1 MIIVNEL
8 LQRKN
13 TKHIQKEVFI
23 MTTITMNNE
32 KNGIEIRFDGKPEN
46 SIIVALKENGFR
58 WSGKQKMWYAKQSAD
73 RISFAES
80 LGEFSSPVKSKVEQ
94 HEKYNLWEM
103 TRTDGI
109 EDNYSKHHIHSTKEI
124 AAIIRKHLRVRFP
137 MCKWSITSDYNSIR
151 IDLLASPFCS
161 ESDEIKA
168 IIHYAYKFA
177 ESYNYDNSD
186 SMTDYFDV
194 NFYGVYESSIL
205 SHHYEQKEMTDDDK
219 EMCKVFQQN
228 KVDFEAAEEIR
239 KQKEFEEQMKQREIE
254 EAEAKKRAE
263 IRKANEKIIEDNH
276 TVKKVNYTIVNAT
289 LKANKDDNL
298 DHTEIYDEKQR
309 RETCQ
314 VSREVH
320 FTTEVYALF
329 EKQLMS
335 DYSFFDGMGGS
346 RTDDRRIQSSI
357 DYDMMTEEERE
368 TVEWYNIDC
377 VAIYCDGELKLIVD
391 PQGYNYARYVYVYD
405 EQSQKVDTYHSDY
418 GISEE
423 EHQHNIELA
432 ETIEDVSTEIISQNE
447 IKKTWQ
453 DEDFNLYKACMKEW
467 IYANKFK
474 LNAGIV
480 RAITIP
486 ELKTVMYKVLTEV
499 DSIAE
504 QFKNTNLEAGQRI
517 TIVKYSDFGM
527 MSVSKATFH
536 SYTIGQYA
544 QYDNSVKMTFKPHR
558 KKGLYYKWFYGDV
571 IIYNGWYDLPDT
583 VLFDISYKEHCIT
596 QKSKW
601 ASFDRKQYD
610 AILEYFAEQGLKPI
624 INTYKP
630 QCRDFKAIFECEHCG
645 HTKTKSGY
653 DDANYHQN
661 VIPTMKCSK

>member
-1 MIIVNEL
+1 MLNITL
-8 LQRKN
+8 N
-13 TKHIQKEVFI
+13 T
-23 MTTITMNNE
+23 E
-32 KNGIEIRFDGKPEN
+32 KNGIELRFDTKPN
-46 SIIVALKENGFR
+46 TDVITAIKEAGFR
-58 WSGKQKMWYAKQSAD
+58 WSGKQRMWYAKQNDETVALANQ
-73 RISFAES
+73 ISES
-80 LGEFSSPVKSKVEQ
+80 EGSFEYKPKTET
-94 HEKYNLWEM
+94 NIDLWSL
-103 TRTDGI
+103 TRTEGI
-109 EDNYSKHHIHSTKEI
+109 EDNYDKTRITNTKEI
-124 AAIIRKHLRVRFP
+124 AANIRKHLRNRFS
-137 MCKWSITSDYNSIR
+137 MCKWSVTSDYNSIR
-151 IDLLASPFCS
+151 VELLESPFSRNS
-161 ESDEIKA
+161 EALKA
-168 IIHYAYKFA
+168 IVNYAYTYTQ
-177 ESYNYDNSD
+177 SWNYNNSD
-186 SMTDYFDV
+186 LMTDYFDV
-194 NFYGVYESSIL
+194 NFYSTCKVSYNYNQRECKPNETELETDFLAKKSEFDA
-205 SHHYEQKEMTDDDK
+205 EQKK
-219 EMCKVFQQN
+219 QQEERI
-228 KVDFEAAEEIR
+228 KKGVEEYKIRQAEYE
-239 KQKEFEEQMKQREIE
+239 KA
-254 EAEAKKRAE
+254 EAERQQKIHRIEKNAE
-263 IRKANEKIIEDNH
+263 IK
-276 TVKKVNYTIVNAT
+276 TVDYTILNAI

-298 DHTEIYDEKQR
+298 DHTEIYDEKQY

-391 PQGYNYARYVYVYD
+391 PQGYKYARYVYVYD

-453 DEDFNLYKACMKEW
+453 DEDFDLYKACMKEW

-517 TIVKYSDFGM
+517 TIVKYSDFGI
-527 MSVSKATFH
+527 MSVSKVTFH
-536 SYTIGQYA
+536 SYEIGQYA

-583 VLFDISYKEHCIT
+583 VLFDISYKEHYIT

-630 QCRDFKAIFECEHCG
+630 VF
-645 HTKTKSGY
+645 
-653 DDANYHQN
+653 
-661 VIPTMKCSK
+661 

>member
-1 MIIVNEL
+1 MLITL
-8 LQRKN
+8 N
-13 TKHIQKEVFI
+13 T
-23 MTTITMNNE
+23 E
-32 KNGIEIRFDGKPEN
+32 KNGIELRFDTKPN
-46 SIIVALKENGFR
+46 TDIITAIKEAGFR
-58 WSGKQKMWYAKQSAD
+58 WSGKQKIWYAKQNDETVALANQ
-73 RISFAES
+73 ISES
-80 LGEFSSPVKSKVEQ
+80 EGSFEYKPKTET
-94 HEKYNLWEM
+94 NIDLWSL
-103 TRTDGI
+103 TRTEGI
-109 EDNYSKHHIHSTKEI
+109 EDNYGKNRITNTKEI
-124 AAIIRKHLRVRFP
+124 AANIRKHLRNRFS
-137 MCKWSITSDYNSIR
+137 MCKWSVTSDYNSICVR
-151 IDLLASPFCS
+151 LLESPFSRDS
-161 ESDEIKA
+161 EVLKA
-168 IIHYAYKFA
+168 IVNYAYTYA
-177 ESYNYDNSD
+177 QSWNYDNSD

-194 NFYGVYESSIL
+194 NFYGVYKNDIVNYNYNQRECKPNETEIETDFLAKKSEFDA
-205 SHHYEQKEMTDDDK
+205 EQKKQEEERIK
-219 EMCKVFQQN
+219 KGVEEYIIRQ
-228 KVDFEAAEEIR
+228 AEYE
-239 KQKEFEEQMKQREIE
+239 KA
-254 EAEAKKRAE
+254 EAERQKKIHRIEKNAE
-263 IRKANEKIIEDNH
+263 IK
-276 TVKKVNYTIVNAT
+276 TVNYTIVNAI

-298 DHTEIYDEKQR
+298 DHTEIYDEKQCK
-309 RETCQ
+309 ETCQ

-453 DEDFNLYKACMKEW
+453 DEDFDLYKACMKEW

-517 TIVKYSDFGM
+517 TIIKYSDFGM
-527 MSVSKATFH
+527 MSVSKVTFH
-536 SYTIGQYA
+536 SYEIGQYA

-630 QCRDFKAIFECEHCG
+630 VF
-645 HTKTKSGY
+645 
-653 DDANYHQN
+653 
-661 VIPTMKCSK
+661 

>member
-1 MIIVNEL
+1 MLITL
-8 LQRKN
+8 N
-13 TKHIQKEVFI
+13 T
-23 MTTITMNNE
+23 E
-32 KNGIEIRFDGKPEN
+32 KNGIELRFDTKPN
-46 SIIVALKENGFR
+46 TDIITAIKEAGFR
-58 WSGKQKMWYAKQSAD
+58 WSGKQKIWYAKQNDETVALANQ
-73 RISFAES
+73 ISES
-80 LGEFSSPVKSKVEQ
+80 EGSFEYKPKTET
-94 HEKYNLWEM
+94 NIDLWSL
-103 TRTDGI
+103 TRTEGI
-109 EDNYSKHHIHSTKEI
+109 EDNYGKNRITNTKEI
-124 AAIIRKHLRVRFP
+124 AANIRKHLRNRFS
-137 MCKWSITSDYNSIR
+137 MCKWSVTSDYNSICVR
-151 IDLLASPFCS
+151 LLESPFSRDS
-161 ESDEIKA
+161 EVLKA
-168 IIHYAYKFA
+168 IVNYAYTYA
-177 ESYNYDNSD
+177 QSWNYDNSD

-194 NFYGVYESSIL
+194 NFYGVYKNDIVNYNYNQRECKPNETEIETDFLAKKSEFNA
-205 SHHYEQKEMTDDDK
+205 EQKKQEEERIK
-219 EMCKVFQQN
+219 KGVEEYIIRQ
-228 KVDFEAAEEIR
+228 AEYE
-239 KQKEFEEQMKQREIE
+239 KA
-254 EAEAKKRAE
+254 EAERQKKIHRIEKNAE
-263 IRKANEKIIEDNH
+263 IK
-276 TVKKVNYTIVNAT
+276 TVNYTIVNAI

-298 DHTEIYDEKQR
+298 DHTEIYDEKQCK
-309 RETCQ
+309 ETCQ

-453 DEDFNLYKACMKEW
+453 DEDFDLYKTCMKEW

-527 MSVSKATFH
+527 MSVSKVTFH
-536 SYTIGQYA
+536 SYEIGQYA

-630 QCRDFKAIFECEHCG
+630 VF
-645 HTKTKSGY
+645 
-653 DDANYHQN
+653 
-661 VIPTMKCSK
+661 

>member
-1 MIIVNEL
+1 MLNITL
-8 LQRKN
+8 N
-13 TKHIQKEVFI
+13 T
-23 MTTITMNNE
+23 E
-32 KNGIEIRFDGKPEN
+32 KNGIELRFNTKPN
-46 SIIVALKENGFR
+46 TNIITAIKEAGFR
-58 WSGKQKMWYAKQSAD
+58 WSGKQRMWYAKQDDDTVALANQ
-73 RISFAES
+73 ISES
-80 LGEFSSPVKSKVEQ
+80 EGSFEYKPKTET
-94 HEKYNLWEM
+94 NIDLWSL
-103 TRTDGI
+103 TRTEGI
-109 EDNYSKHHIHSTKEI
+109 EDNYAKYKIYDTKEI
-124 AAIIRKHLRVRFP
+124 AKNIRTHLRNRFS
-137 MCKWSITSDYNSIR
+137 MCKWSVTSDYNSICVK
-151 IDLLASPFCS
+151 LLESPFSRNS
-161 ESDEIKA
+161 EALKA
-168 IIHYAYKFA
+168 IVNYAYIYA
-177 ESYNYDNSD
+177 QSWNYDNSD

-194 NFYGVYESSIL
+194 NFYGVYKNDIVNYNYNQRECKPNETELETDFLAKKSEFDA
-205 SHHYEQKEMTDDDK
+205 EQKKQEEERIK
-219 EMCKVFQQN
+219 KGV
-228 KVDFEAAEEIR
+228 AEYKIR
-239 KQKEFEEQMKQREIE
+239 QAEYKKA
-254 EAEAKKRAE
+254 EAERQKKIHRIEKNAE
-263 IRKANEKIIEDNH
+263 IK
-276 TVKKVNYTIVNAT
+276 TVDYTILNAI

-298 DHTEIYDEKQR
+298 DHTEIYDEKQC

-453 DEDFNLYKACMKEW
+453 DEDFDLYKACMKEW

-486 ELKTVMYKVLTEV
+486 KFKTVMYKVLTEV

-527 MSVSKATFH
+527 MSVSKVTFH
-536 SYTIGQYA
+536 SYEIGQYA
-544 QYDNSVKMTFKPHR
+544 QYDNSVKMTFKPHS

-630 QCRDFKAIFECEHCG
+630 VF
-645 HTKTKSGY
+645 
-653 DDANYHQN
+653 
-661 VIPTMKCSK
+661 

>member
-1 MIIVNEL
+1 MLITL
-8 LQRKN
+8 N
-13 TKHIQKEVFI
+13 T
-23 MTTITMNNE
+23 E
-32 KNGIEIRFDGKPEN
+32 KNGIELRFDTKPN
-46 SIIVALKENGFR
+46 TDIITAIQEAGFR
-58 WSGKQKMWYAKQSAD
+58 WSGKQKIWYAKQNDETVALANQ
-73 RISFAES
+73 ISES
-80 LGEFSSPVKSKVEQ
+80 EGSFEYKPKTET
-94 HEKYNLWEM
+94 NIDLWSL
-103 TRTDGI
+103 TRTEGI
-109 EDNYSKHHIHSTKEI
+109 EDNYGKNRITNTKEI
-124 AAIIRKHLRVRFP
+124 AANIRKHLRNRFS
-137 MCKWSITSDYNSIR
+137 MCKWSVTSDYNSICIR
-151 IDLLASPFCS
+151 LLESPFSRDS
-161 ESDEIKA
+161 EVLKA
-168 IIHYAYKFA
+168 IVNYAYTYA
-177 ESYNYDNSD
+177 QSWNYDNSD

-194 NFYGVYESSIL
+194 NFYGVYKNDIVNYNYNQRECKPNETEIETDFLAKKSEFDA
-205 SHHYEQKEMTDDDK
+205 EQKKQEEERIK
-219 EMCKVFQQN
+219 KGVEEYIIRQ
-228 KVDFEAAEEIR
+228 AEYE
-239 KQKEFEEQMKQREIE
+239 KA
-254 EAEAKKRAE
+254 EAERQKKIHRIEKNAE
-263 IRKANEKIIEDNH
+263 IK
-276 TVKKVNYTIVNAT
+276 TVNYTIVNAI

-298 DHTEIYDEKQR
+298 DHTEIYDEKQC

-453 DEDFNLYKACMKEW
+453 DEDFDLYKACMKEW

-527 MSVSKATFH
+527 MSVSKVTFH
-536 SYTIGQYA
+536 SYEIGQYA

-630 QCRDFKAIFECEHCG
+630 VF
-645 HTKTKSGY
+645 
-653 DDANYHQN
+653 
-661 VIPTMKCSK
+661 

>member
-1 MIIVNEL
+1 MLITL
-8 LQRKN
+8 N
-13 TKHIQKEVFI
+13 T
-23 MTTITMNNE
+23 E
-32 KNGIEIRFDGKPEN
+32 KNGIELRFDTKPN
-46 SIIVALKENGFR
+46 TDIITAIKEAGFR
-58 WSGKQKMWYAKQSAD
+58 WSGKQKIWYAKQNDETVALANQ
-73 RISFAES
+73 ISES
-80 LGEFSSPVKSKVEQ
+80 EGSFEYKPKTET
-94 HEKYNLWEM
+94 NIDLWSL
-103 TRTDGI
+103 TRTEGI
-109 EDNYSKHHIHSTKEI
+109 EDNYGKNRITNTKEI
-124 AAIIRKHLRVRFP
+124 AANIRKHLRNRFS
-137 MCKWSITSDYNSIR
+137 MCKWSVTSDYNSICVR
-151 IDLLASPFCS
+151 LLESPFSRDS
-161 ESDEIKA
+161 EVLKA
-168 IIHYAYKFA
+168 IVNYAYTYA
-177 ESYNYDNSD
+177 QSWNYDNSD

-194 NFYGVYESSIL
+194 NFYGVYKNDIVNYNYNQRECKPNETELETDFLAKKSEFDA
-205 SHHYEQKEMTDDDK
+205 EQKKQEEERIK
-219 EMCKVFQQN
+219 KGVEEYKIRQ
-228 KVDFEAAEEIR
+228 AEYE
-239 KQKEFEEQMKQREIE
+239 KA
-254 EAEAKKRAE
+254 EAERQQKIHRIEKNAE
-263 IRKANEKIIEDNH
+263 IK
-276 TVKKVNYTIVNAT
+276 TVDYTILNAI

-298 DHTEIYDEKQR
+298 DHTEIYDEKQC

-453 DEDFNLYKACMKEW
+453 DEDFDLYKACMKEW

-527 MSVSKATFH
+527 MSVSKVTFH
-536 SYTIGQYA
+536 SYEIGQYA

-610 AILEYFAEQGLKPI
+610 AILEYFAEHGIKPI

-630 QCRDFKAIFECEHCG
+630 VF
-645 HTKTKSGY
+645 
-653 DDANYHQN
+653 
-661 VIPTMKCSK
+661 

>member
-1 MIIVNEL
+1 MLNITL
-8 LQRKN
+8 N
-13 TKHIQKEVFI
+13 T
-23 MTTITMNNE
+23 E
-32 KNGIEIRFDGKPEN
+32 KNGIELRFDTKPN
-46 SIIVALKENGFR
+46 TDIITAIKEAGFR
-58 WSGKQKMWYAKQSAD
+58 WSGKQRMWYAKQNDETVALANQ
-73 RISFAES
+73 ISES
-80 LGEFSSPVKSKVEQ
+80 EGSFEYKPKTET
-94 HEKYNLWEM
+94 NIDLWSL
-103 TRTDGI
+103 TRTEGI
-109 EDNYSKHHIHSTKEI
+109 EDNYGKNRITNTKEI
-124 AAIIRKHLRVRFP
+124 AANIRKHLRNRFS
-137 MCKWSITSDYNSIR
+137 MCKWSVTSDYNSIR
-151 IDLLASPFCS
+151 VELLESPFSRNS
-161 ESDEIKA
+161 EALKA
-168 IIHYAYKFA
+168 IINYAYTYA
-177 ESYNYDNSD
+177 QSWNYNNSD
-186 SMTDYFDV
+186 LMTDYFDV
-194 NFYGVYESSIL
+194 NFYGAY
-205 SHHYEQKEMTDDDK
+205 
-219 EMCKVFQQN
+219 KVSYN
-228 KVDFEAAEEIR
+228 Y
-239 KQKEFEEQMKQREIE
+239 KQRECKPNETELETDFLAKKSEFDAEQKKQEEERIKKGVE
-254 EAEAKKRAE
+254 EYKIRQAEYKKAEAERQKKIHRIEKNAE
-263 IRKANEKIIEDNH
+263 IK
-276 TVKKVNYTIVNAT
+276 TVDYTILNAI

-298 DHTEIYDEKQR
+298 DHTEIYDEKQY

-335 DYSFFDGMGGS
+335 DYSFFDGMGES

-368 TVEWYNIDC
+368 TVEWYKIDC

-453 DEDFNLYKACMKEW
+453 DEDFDLYKACMKEW

-527 MSVSKATFH
+527 MSVSKVTFH
-536 SYTIGQYA
+536 SYEIGQYA

-571 IIYNGWYDLPDT
+571 IIYNGWHDLPDT

-630 QCRDFKAIFECEHCG
+630 VF
-645 HTKTKSGY
+645 
-653 DDANYHQN
+653 
-661 VIPTMKCSK
+661 

>member
-8 LQRKN
+8 LQHKN

-23 MTTITMNNE
+23 MATITMNNE
-32 KNGIEIRFDGKPEN
+32 KNGIEIRFDGKPES

-73 RISFAES
+73 RILFAES
-80 LGEFSSPVKSKVEQ
+80 LGEFSSPIKNKVEQ

-109 EDNYSKHHIHSTKEI
+109 EDNYSKYHIYSTKEI
-124 AAIIRKHLRVRFP
+124 AAIIRKNLRARFP
-137 MCKWSITSDYNSIR
+137 MCKWSITSDYNSIC

-276 TVKKVNYTIVNAT
+276 TVKKVNYTIVNAI

-298 DHTEIYDEKQR
+298 DHTEIYDEKQC

-453 DEDFNLYKACMKEW
+453 NEDFDLYKACMKEW

-527 MSVSKATFH
+527 MSVSKVTFH
-536 SYTIGQYA
+536 SYEIGQYA

-630 QCRDFKAIFECEHCG
+630 QFRK
-645 HTKTKSGY
+645 
-653 DDANYHQN
+653 
-661 VIPTMKCSK
+661 

>member
-8 LQRKN
+8 LQHKN

-23 MTTITMNNE
+23 MATITMNNE
-32 KNGIEIRFDGKPEN
+32 KNGIEIRFDGKPE
-46 SIIVALKENGFR
+46 SSTIAALKENGFR

-73 RISFAES
+73 RISFAEG
-80 LGEFSSPVKSKVEQ
+80 LGEFSSPAKNKVEQ

-109 EDNYSKHHIHSTKEI
+109 EDNYSKYHIHSTKEI
-124 AAIIRKHLRVRFP
+124 AAIIRKHLRARFP

-151 IDLLASPFCS
+151 IDLLASPFCA

-168 IIHYAYKFA
+168 IIHYAYKFT

-205 SHHYEQKEMTDDDK
+205 SYHYEQKEMTDDDK

-228 KVDFEAAEEIR
+228 KADFEAAEEIR

-254 EAEAKKRAE
+254 EAEAKRCEE
-263 IRKANEKIIEDNH
+263 IRKANEQTIEDNH
-276 TVKKVNYTIVNAT
+276 TVKEVDYTIVNAK
-289 LKANKDDNL
+289 LVANKCN
-298 DHTEIYDEKQR
+298 TFDEDSEYIKEHN
-309 RETCQ
+309 RETCK
-314 VSREVH
+314 VSREVY
-320 FTTEVYALF
+320 FSKDIYNKFITMFL
-329 EKQLMS
+329 S
-335 DYSFFDGMGGS
+335 DFSFLAQMGGS
-346 RTDDRRIQSSI
+346 RTDDRRIQSST

-391 PQGYNYARYVYVYD
+391 PQGYNYARYVYVSD

-423 EHQHNIELA
+423 EHQHNIQLA

-447 IKKTWQ
+447 IEKTWQ
-453 DEDFNLYKACMKEW
+453 DENFDLYKSCMKEW

-486 ELKTVMYKVLTEV
+486 ELKTVMYKVLIEV
-499 DSIAE
+499 DSIEE
-504 QFKNTNLEAGQRI
+504 QFKNANLEAGQRI
-517 TIVKYSDFGM
+517 TIVKFSDFGM
-527 MSVSKATFH
+527 MSVSKVTFH
-536 SYTIGQYA
+536 SYEIGQYA

-601 ASFDRKQYD
+601 VSFDKKQYD

-630 QCRDFKAIFECEHCG
+630 YF
-645 HTKTKSGY
+645 
-653 DDANYHQN
+653 
-661 VIPTMKCSK
+661 

>member
-8 LQRKN
+8 LQHKN

-23 MTTITMNNE
+23 MATITMNNE
-32 KNGIEIRFDGKPEN
+32 KNGIEIRFDGKPES

-58 WSGKQKMWYAKQSAD
+58 WSGKQKVWYAKQNAD

-80 LGEFSSPVKSKVEQ
+80 LGEFSSPIKNKVEQ

-109 EDNYSKHHIHSTKEI
+109 EDNYSKYHIYSTKEI
-124 AAIIRKHLRVRFP
+124 AAIIRKNLRARFP
-137 MCKWSITSDYNSIR
+137 MCKWSITSDYNSIC

-276 TVKKVNYTIVNAT
+276 TVKKVNYTIVNAI

-298 DHTEIYDEKQR
+298 DHTEIYDEKQC

-314 VSREVH
+314 VSREIH

-346 RTDDRRIQSSI
+346 HTDDRRIQSSI

-368 TVEWYNIDC
+368 TVGWYNIDC

-405 EQSQKVDTYHSDY
+405 EQSQEVDTYHSDY

-453 DEDFNLYKACMKEW
+453 DEDFDLYKACMKEW

-527 MSVSKATFH
+527 MSVSKVTFY
-536 SYTIGQYA
+536 SYEIGQYA

-601 ASFDRKQYD
+601 VSFDRKQYD

-630 QCRDFKAIFECEHCG
+630 QFRK
-645 HTKTKSGY
+645 
-653 DDANYHQN
+653 
-661 VIPTMKCSK
+661 

>member
-1 MIIVNEL
+1 MLNITL
-8 LQRKN
+8 N
-13 TKHIQKEVFI
+13 T
-23 MTTITMNNE
+23 E
-32 KNGIEIRFDGKPEN
+32 KNGIELRFDTKPN
-46 SIIVALKENGFR
+46 TDVITAIKEAGFR
-58 WSGKQKMWYAKQSAD
+58 WSGKQRMWYAKQNDETVALANQ
-73 RISFAES
+73 ISES
-80 LGEFSSPVKSKVEQ
+80 EGSFEYKPKTET
-94 HEKYNLWEM
+94 NIDLWSL
-103 TRTDGI
+103 TRTEGI
-109 EDNYSKHHIHSTKEI
+109 EDNYDKTRITNTKEI
-124 AAIIRKHLRVRFP
+124 AANIRKHLRNRFS
-137 MCKWSITSDYNSIR
+137 MCKWSVTSDYNSIR
-151 IDLLASPFCS
+151 VELLESPFSRNS
-161 ESDEIKA
+161 EALKA
-168 IIHYAYKFA
+168 IVNYAYTYTQ
-177 ESYNYDNSD
+177 SWNYNNSD
-186 SMTDYFDV
+186 LMTDYFDV
-194 NFYGVYESSIL
+194 NFYSTCKVSYNYNQRECKPNETELETDFLAKKSEFDA
-205 SHHYEQKEMTDDDK
+205 EQKKQEEERIK
-219 EMCKVFQQN
+219 KGVEEYKIRQ
-228 KVDFEAAEEIR
+228 AEYE
-239 KQKEFEEQMKQREIE
+239 KA
-254 EAEAKKRAE
+254 EAERQQKIHRIEKNAE
-263 IRKANEKIIEDNH
+263 IK
-276 TVKKVNYTIVNAT
+276 TVDYTILNAI

-298 DHTEIYDEKQR
+298 DHTEIYDEKQC

-453 DEDFNLYKACMKEW
+453 DEDFDLYKACMKEW

-527 MSVSKATFH
+527 MSVSKVTFH
-536 SYTIGQYA
+536 SYEIGQYA

-583 VLFDISYKEHCIT
+583 VLFDISYKEHYIT

-630 QCRDFKAIFECEHCG
+630 VF
-645 HTKTKSGY
+645 
-653 DDANYHQN
+653 
-661 VIPTMKCSK
+661 

>member
-1 MIIVNEL
+1 MLNITL
-8 LQRKN
+8 N
-13 TKHIQKEVFI
+13 T
-23 MTTITMNNE
+23 E
-32 KNGIEIRFDGKPEN
+32 KNGIELRFDTKPN
-46 SIIVALKENGFR
+46 TDIITAIKEAGFR
-58 WSGKQKMWYAKQSAD
+58 WSGKQRMWYAKQNDETVAFANQ
-73 RISFAES
+73 ISES
-80 LGEFSSPVKSKVEQ
+80 EGSFEYKPKTET
-94 HEKYNLWEM
+94 NIDLWSL
-103 TRTDGI
+103 TRTEGI
-109 EDNYSKHHIHSTKEI
+109 EDNYGKTRITNTKEI
-124 AAIIRKHLRVRFP
+124 AANIRKHLRNRFS
-137 MCKWSITSDYNSIR
+137 MCKWSVTSDYNGICVK
-151 IDLLASPFCS
+151 LLESPFSRNS
-161 ESDEIKA
+161 EALKA
-168 IIHYAYKFA
+168 IVNYAYTYA
-177 ESYNYDNSD
+177 QSWNYDNSD

-194 NFYGVYESSIL
+194 NFYGVYKNDIVNYNYNQRECKPNETEIETDFIAKKSEFDA
-205 SHHYEQKEMTDDDK
+205 EQKK
-219 EMCKVFQQN
+219 Q
-228 KVDFEAAEEIR
+228 EEERI
-239 KQKEFEEQMKQREIE
+239 KKAIE
-254 EAEAKKRAE
+254 ESKIRQAEYKKAEAERQKKIHRIEKNAE
-263 IRKANEKIIEDNH
+263 IK
-276 TVKKVNYTIVNAT
+276 TVDYTILNAI

-298 DHTEIYDEKQR
+298 DHTEIYDEKQC

-453 DEDFNLYKACMKEW
+453 N
-467 IYANKFK
+467 
-474 LNAGIV
+474 
-480 RAITIP
+480 
-486 ELKTVMYKVLTEV
+486 KVLTKV

-527 MSVSKATFH
+527 MSVSKVTFH
-536 SYTIGQYA
+536 SYEIGQYA
-544 QYDNSVKMTFKPHR
+544 QYNNSVKMTFKPHR

-571 IIYNGWYDLPDT
+571 IIYNGWHDLPDT

-610 AILEYFAEQGLKPI
+610 AILEYFAEQGSKPI

-630 QCRDFKAIFECEHCG
+630 VF
-645 HTKTKSGY
+645 
-653 DDANYHQN
+653 
-661 VIPTMKCSK
+661 

>member
-1 MIIVNEL
+1 MLITL
-8 LQRKN
+8 N
-13 TKHIQKEVFI
+13 T
-23 MTTITMNNE
+23 E
-32 KNGIEIRFDGKPEN
+32 KNGIELRFDTKPN
-46 SIIVALKENGFR
+46 TDIITAIKEAGFR
-58 WSGKQKMWYAKQSAD
+58 WSGKQKIWYAKQNDETVALANQ
-73 RISFAES
+73 ISES
-80 LGEFSSPVKSKVEQ
+80 EGSFEYKPKTET
-94 HEKYNLWEM
+94 NIDLWSL
-103 TRTDGI
+103 TRTEGI
-109 EDNYSKHHIHSTKEI
+109 EDNYGKNRIMNTKEI
-124 AAIIRKHLRVRFP
+124 AANIRKHLRNRFS
-137 MCKWSITSDYNSIR
+137 MCKWSVTSDYNSICVR
-151 IDLLASPFCS
+151 LLESPFSRDS
-161 ESDEIKA
+161 EVLKA
-168 IIHYAYKFA
+168 IVNYAYTYA
-177 ESYNYDNSD
+177 QSWNYDNSD

-194 NFYGVYESSIL
+194 NFYGVYKNDIVNYNYNQRECKPNETEIETDFLAKKSEFDA
-205 SHHYEQKEMTDDDK
+205 EQKKQEEERIK
-219 EMCKVFQQN
+219 KGVEEYIIRQ
-228 KVDFEAAEEIR
+228 AEYE
-239 KQKEFEEQMKQREIE
+239 KA
-254 EAEAKKRAE
+254 EAERQKKIHRIEKNAE
-263 IRKANEKIIEDNH
+263 IK
-276 TVKKVNYTIVNAT
+276 TVNYTIVNAI

-298 DHTEIYDEKQR
+298 DHTEIYDEKQCK
-309 RETCQ
+309 ETCQ

-453 DEDFNLYKACMKEW
+453 DEDFDLYKTCMKEW

-486 ELKTVMYKVLTEV
+486 ELKTVMYKVLAEV

-527 MSVSKATFH
+527 MSVSKVTFH
-536 SYTIGQYA
+536 SYEIGQYA

-610 AILEYFAEQGLKPI
+610 AILEYFAEHGIKPI

-630 QCRDFKAIFECEHCG
+630 VF
-645 HTKTKSGY
+645 
-653 DDANYHQN
+653 
-661 VIPTMKCSK
+661 

>member
-1 MIIVNEL
+1 MLITL
-8 LQRKN
+8 N
-13 TKHIQKEVFI
+13 T
-23 MTTITMNNE
+23 E
-32 KNGIEIRFDGKPEN
+32 KNGIELRFDTKPN
-46 SIIVALKENGFR
+46 TDIITAIKEAGFR
-58 WSGKQKMWYAKQSAD
+58 WSGKQKIWYAKQNDETVALANQ
-73 RISFAES
+73 ISES
-80 LGEFSSPVKSKVEQ
+80 EGSFEYKPKTET
-94 HEKYNLWEM
+94 NIDLWSL
-103 TRTDGI
+103 TRTEGI
-109 EDNYSKHHIHSTKEI
+109 EDNYGKNRITNTKEI
-124 AAIIRKHLRVRFP
+124 AANIRKHLRNRFS
-137 MCKWSITSDYNSIR
+137 MCKWSVTSDYNSICVR
-151 IDLLASPFCS
+151 LLESPFSRDS
-161 ESDEIKA
+161 EVLKA
-168 IIHYAYKFA
+168 IVNYAYTYA
-177 ESYNYDNSD
+177 QSWNYDNSD

-194 NFYGVYESSIL
+194 NFYGVYKNDIVNYNYNQRECKPNETEIETDFLAKKSEFDA
-205 SHHYEQKEMTDDDK
+205 EQKKQEEERIK
-219 EMCKVFQQN
+219 KGVEEYIIRQ
-228 KVDFEAAEEIR
+228 AEYE
-239 KQKEFEEQMKQREIE
+239 KA
-254 EAEAKKRAE
+254 EAERQKKIHRIEKNAE
-263 IRKANEKIIEDNH
+263 IK
-276 TVKKVNYTIVNAT
+276 TVNYTIVNAI

-298 DHTEIYDEKQR
+298 DHTEIYDEKQCK
-309 RETCQ
+309 ETCQ

-453 DEDFNLYKACMKEW
+453 DEDFDLYKTCMKEW

-527 MSVSKATFH
+527 MSVSKVTFH
-536 SYTIGQYA
+536 SYEIGQYA

-630 QCRDFKAIFECEHCG
+630 VF
-645 HTKTKSGY
+645 
-653 DDANYHQN
+653 
-661 VIPTMKCSK
+661 

>member
-1 MIIVNEL
+1 MA
-8 LQRKN
+8 
-13 TKHIQKEVFI
+13 
-23 MTTITMNNE
+23 TITMNNE
-32 KNGIEIRFDGKPEN
+32 KNGIEIRFDGKPES

-58 WSGKQKMWYAKQSAD
+58 WSGKQKVWYAKQNAD

-80 LGEFSSPVKSKVEQ
+80 LGEFSSPIKNKVEQ

-109 EDNYSKHHIHSTKEI
+109 EDNYSKYHIYSTKEI
-124 AAIIRKHLRVRFP
+124 AAIIRKNLRARFP
-137 MCKWSITSDYNSIR
+137 MCKWSITSDYNSIC

-276 TVKKVNYTIVNAT
+276 TVKKVNYTIVNAI

-298 DHTEIYDEKQR
+298 DHTEIYDEKQC

-314 VSREVH
+314 VSREIH

-346 RTDDRRIQSSI
+346 HTDDRRIQSSI

-368 TVEWYNIDC
+368 TVGWYNIDC

-405 EQSQKVDTYHSDY
+405 EQSQEVDTYHSDY

-453 DEDFNLYKACMKEW
+453 DEDFDLYKACMKEW

-527 MSVSKATFH
+527 MSVSKVTFY
-536 SYTIGQYA
+536 SYEIGQYA

-601 ASFDRKQYD
+601 VSFDRKQYD

-630 QCRDFKAIFECEHCG
+630 QFRK
-645 HTKTKSGY
+645 
-653 DDANYHQN
+653 
-661 VIPTMKCSK
+661 

>member
-1 MIIVNEL
+1 MLITL
-8 LQRKN
+8 N
-13 TKHIQKEVFI
+13 T
-23 MTTITMNNE
+23 E
-32 KNGIEIRFDGKPEN
+32 KNGIELRFDTKPN
-46 SIIVALKENGFR
+46 TDIITAIQEAGFR
-58 WSGKQKMWYAKQSAD
+58 WSGKQKIWYAKQNDETVALANQ
-73 RISFAES
+73 ISES
-80 LGEFSSPVKSKVEQ
+80 EGSFEYKPKTET
-94 HEKYNLWEM
+94 NIDLWSL
-103 TRTDGI
+103 TRTEGI
-109 EDNYSKHHIHSTKEI
+109 EDNYGKNRITNTKEI
-124 AAIIRKHLRVRFP
+124 AANIRKHLRNRFS
-137 MCKWSITSDYNSIR
+137 MCKWSVTSDYNSICVR
-151 IDLLASPFCS
+151 LLESPFTRDS
-161 ESDEIKA
+161 EVLKA
-168 IIHYAYKFA
+168 IVNYAYTYA
-177 ESYNYDNSD
+177 QSWNYDNSD

-194 NFYGVYESSIL
+194 NFYGVYKNDIVNYNYNQRECKPNETEIETDFLAKKSEFDA
-205 SHHYEQKEMTDDDK
+205 EQKKQEEERIK
-219 EMCKVFQQN
+219 KGVEEYIIRQ
-228 KVDFEAAEEIR
+228 AEYE
-239 KQKEFEEQMKQREIE
+239 KA
-254 EAEAKKRAE
+254 EAERQKKIHRIEKNAE
-263 IRKANEKIIEDNH
+263 IK
-276 TVKKVNYTIVNAT
+276 TVNYTIVNAI

-298 DHTEIYDEKQR
+298 DHTEIYDEKQCK
-309 RETCQ
+309 ETCQ

-453 DEDFNLYKACMKEW
+453 DEDFDLYKTCMKEW

-527 MSVSKATFH
+527 MSVSKVTFH
-536 SYTIGQYA
+536 SYEIGQYA

-630 QCRDFKAIFECEHCG
+630 VF
-645 HTKTKSGY
+645 
-653 DDANYHQN
+653 
-661 VIPTMKCSK
+661 

>member
-1 MIIVNEL
+1 MLITL
-8 LQRKN
+8 N
-13 TKHIQKEVFI
+13 T
-23 MTTITMNNE
+23 E
-32 KNGIEIRFDGKPEN
+32 KNGIELRFDTKPN
-46 SIIVALKENGFR
+46 TDIITAIKEAGFR
-58 WSGKQKMWYAKQSAD
+58 WSGKQKIWYAKQNDETVALANQ
-73 RISFAES
+73 ISES
-80 LGEFSSPVKSKVEQ
+80 EGSFEYKPKTET
-94 HEKYNLWEM
+94 NIDLWSL
-103 TRTDGI
+103 TRTEGI
-109 EDNYSKHHIHSTKEI
+109 EDNYGKNRITNTKEI
-124 AAIIRKHLRVRFP
+124 AANIRKHLRNRFS
-137 MCKWSITSDYNSIR
+137 MCKWSVTSDYNSICVR
-151 IDLLASPFCS
+151 LLESPFSRDS
-161 ESDEIKA
+161 EVLKA
-168 IIHYAYKFA
+168 IVNYAYTYA
-177 ESYNYDNSD
+177 QSWNYDNSD

-194 NFYGVYESSIL
+194 NFYGVYKNDIVNYNYNQRECKPNETEIETDFLAKKSEFDA
-205 SHHYEQKEMTDDDK
+205 EQKKQEEERIK
-219 EMCKVFQQN
+219 KGVEEYIIRQ
-228 KVDFEAAEEIR
+228 AEYE
-239 KQKEFEEQMKQREIE
+239 KA
-254 EAEAKKRAE
+254 EAERQKKIHRIEKNAE
-263 IRKANEKIIEDNH
+263 IK
-276 TVKKVNYTIVNAT
+276 TVNYTIVNAI

-298 DHTEIYDEKQR
+298 DHTEIYDEKQCK
-309 RETCQ
+309 ETCQ

-453 DEDFNLYKACMKEW
+453 GEDFDLYKTCMKEW

-517 TIVKYSDFGM
+517 TIVKYNDFGM
-527 MSVSKATFH
+527 MSVSKVTFH
-536 SYTIGQYA
+536 SYEIGQYA

-630 QCRDFKAIFECEHCG
+630 VF
-645 HTKTKSGY
+645 
-653 DDANYHQN
+653 
-661 VIPTMKCSK
+661 

>member
-1 MIIVNEL
+1 MLNITL
-8 LQRKN
+8 N
-13 TKHIQKEVFI
+13 T
-23 MTTITMNNE
+23 E
-32 KNGIEIRFDGKPEN
+32 KNGIELRFDTKPN
-46 SIIVALKENGFR
+46 TDVITAIKEAGFR
-58 WSGKQKMWYAKQSAD
+58 WSGKQRMWYAKQNDETVALANQ
-73 RISFAES
+73 ISKSEGSFEYKQKTETNIDLWS
-80 LGEFSSPVKSKVEQ
+80 L
-94 HEKYNLWEM
+94 
-103 TRTDGI
+103 TRTEGI
-109 EDNYSKHHIHSTKEI
+109 EDNYDKTRITNTKEI
-124 AAIIRKHLRVRFP
+124 AANIRKHLRNRFS
-137 MCKWSITSDYNSIR
+137 MCKWSVTSDYNSIR
-151 IDLLASPFCS
+151 VELLESSFSRNS
-161 ESDEIKA
+161 EALKA
-168 IIHYAYKFA
+168 IVNYAYTYA
-177 ESYNYDNSD
+177 QSWNYDNSD

-194 NFYGVYESSIL
+194 NFYGVYKNDIVSYNYNQRECKPNETELETDFLAKKSEFDA
-205 SHHYEQKEMTDDDK
+205 EQKKQEEERIK
-219 EMCKVFQQN
+219 KGVEEYKIRQ
-228 KVDFEAAEEIR
+228 AEYKKAEVER
-239 KQKEFEEQMKQREIE
+239 QKKIHRIE
-254 EAEAKKRAE
+254 KNAE
-263 IRKANEKIIEDNH
+263 IK
-276 TVKKVNYTIVNAT
+276 TVDYTILNAI

-298 DHTEIYDEKQR
+298 NHTEIYDKKQC

-453 DEDFNLYKACMKEW
+453 DEDFDLYKACMKEW

-527 MSVSKATFH
+527 MSVSKVTFH
-536 SYTIGQYA
+536 SYEIGQYA

-630 QCRDFKAIFECEHCG
+630 VF
-645 HTKTKSGY
+645 
-653 DDANYHQN
+653 
-661 VIPTMKCSK
+661 

>member
-1 MIIVNEL
+1 
-8 LQRKN
+8 
-13 TKHIQKEVFI
+13 

-32 KNGIEIRFDGKPEN
+32 KNGIEIRFDGKPES
-46 SIIVALKENGFR
+46 SIIAALKENGFR

-73 RISFAES
+73 RISFAEG
-80 LGEFSSPVKSKVEQ
+80 LGEFSSPVKNKVEQ

-109 EDNYSKHHIHSTKEI
+109 EDNYNKYHIHSTKEI

-137 MCKWSITSDYNSIR
+137 MCKWSITSNYNSIR

-205 SHHYEQKEMTDDDK
+205 SYHYEQKEMTDDDK

-228 KVDFEAAEEIR
+228 KADFEAAEEIR

-276 TVKKVNYTIVNAT
+276 TVKKVNYTIVNAI

-320 FTTEVYALF
+320 LTTEVYALF

-335 DYSFFDGMGGS
+335 NYSFFEGMGGS
-346 RTDDRRIQSSI
+346 CTDDRRIQSST

-391 PQGYNYARYVYVYD
+391 PQGYNYVRYVYIYD

-432 ETIEDVSTEIISQNE
+432 ETIEDVSIEIISQNE
-447 IKKTWQ
+447 IEKTWQ
-453 DEDFNLYKACMKEW
+453 DEDFDLYKACMKEW

-474 LNAGIV
+474 LNAGVV

-486 ELKTVMYKVLTEV
+486 ELKTVMYKVLIEV

-517 TIVKYSDFGM
+517 TIVKFSDFGM
-527 MSVSKATFH
+527 MSVSKVTFH
-536 SYTIGQYA
+536 SYEIGQYA

-601 ASFDRKQYD
+601 ASFDKKQYD

-630 QCRDFKAIFECEHCG
+630 QF
-645 HTKTKSGY
+645 
-653 DDANYHQN
+653 
-661 VIPTMKCSK
+661 

>member
-1 MIIVNEL
+1 MLNITL
-8 LQRKN
+8 N
-13 TKHIQKEVFI
+13 T
-23 MTTITMNNE
+23 E
-32 KNGIEIRFDGKPEN
+32 KNGIELRFDTKPN
-46 SIIVALKENGFR
+46 TDVITAIKEAGFR
-58 WSGKQKMWYAKQSAD
+58 WSGKQRMWYAKQNDETVALANQ
-73 RISFAES
+73 ISES
-80 LGEFSSPVKSKVEQ
+80 EGSFEYKPKTET
-94 HEKYNLWEM
+94 NIDLWSL
-103 TRTDGI
+103 TRTEGI
-109 EDNYSKHHIHSTKEI
+109 EDNYDKTRITNTKEI
-124 AAIIRKHLRVRFP
+124 AANIRKHLRNRFS
-137 MCKWSITSDYNSIR
+137 MCKWSVTSDYNSIR
-151 IDLLASPFCS
+151 VELLESPFSRNS
-161 ESDEIKA
+161 EALKA
-168 IIHYAYKFA
+168 IVNYAYTYTQ
-177 ESYNYDNSD
+177 SWNYNNSD
-186 SMTDYFDV
+186 LMTDYFDV
-194 NFYGVYESSIL
+194 NFYSTCKVSYNYNQRECKPNETELETDFLAKKSEFDA
-205 SHHYEQKEMTDDDK
+205 EQK
-219 EMCKVFQQN
+219 
-228 KVDFEAAEEIR
+228 
-239 KQKEFEEQMKQREIE
+239 KQKEERIKKGVEEYKIRQAEYEKA
-254 EAEAKKRAE
+254 EAERQQKIHRIEKNAE
-263 IRKANEKIIEDNH
+263 IK
-276 TVKKVNYTIVNAT
+276 TVDYTILNAI

-298 DHTEIYDEKQR
+298 DHTEIYDEKQC

-357 DYDMMTEEERE
+357 DYDMMTKEERE

-453 DEDFNLYKACMKEW
+453 DEDFDLYKACMKEW

-517 TIVKYSDFGM
+517 TIVKYSDFGI
-527 MSVSKATFH
+527 MSVSKVTFH
-536 SYTIGQYA
+536 SYEIGQYA

-583 VLFDISYKEHCIT
+583 VLFDISYKEHYIT

-630 QCRDFKAIFECEHCG
+630 VF
-645 HTKTKSGY
+645 
-653 DDANYHQN
+653 
-661 VIPTMKCSK
+661 

>member
-1 MIIVNEL
+1 MLNITL
-8 LQRKN
+8 N
-13 TKHIQKEVFI
+13 T
-23 MTTITMNNE
+23 E
-32 KNGIEIRFDGKPEN
+32 KNGIELRFDTKPN
-46 SIIVALKENGFR
+46 TDVITAIKEAGFR
-58 WSGKQKMWYAKQSAD
+58 WSGKQKIWYAKQNDETVALANQ
-73 RISFAES
+73 ISES
-80 LGEFSSPVKSKVEQ
+80 EGSFEYKQKTET
-94 HEKYNLWEM
+94 NIDLWSL
-103 TRTDGI
+103 TRTEGI
-109 EDNYSKHHIHSTKEI
+109 EDNYDKTRITNTKEI
-124 AAIIRKHLRVRFP
+124 AANIRKHLRNRFS
-137 MCKWSITSDYNSIR
+137 MCKWSVTSDYNSIR
-151 IDLLASPFCS
+151 IELLESSFSRNS
-161 ESDEIKA
+161 EALKA
-168 IIHYAYKFA
+168 IVNYAYTYA
-177 ESYNYDNSD
+177 QSWNYDNSD
-186 SMTDYFDV
+186 LMTDYFDV
-194 NFYGVYESSIL
+194 NFYSTCKVSYNYNQRECKPNETELETDFLAKKSEFDA
-205 SHHYEQKEMTDDDK
+205 EQKKQEEERIK
-219 EMCKVFQQN
+219 KGVEEYKIRQ
-228 KVDFEAAEEIR
+228 AEY
-239 KQKEFEEQMKQREIE
+239 KKA
-254 EAEAKKRAE
+254 EAERQKKIHRIEKNAE
-263 IRKANEKIIEDNH
+263 IK
-276 TVKKVNYTIVNAT
+276 TVDYTILNAI

-298 DHTEIYDEKQR
+298 DHTEIYDKKQC

-320 FTTEVYALF
+320 LTTEVYALF

-335 DYSFFDGMGGS
+335 DYLFFDGMGGS

-357 DYDMMTEEERE
+357 DYDMMAEEERE

-453 DEDFNLYKACMKEW
+453 DEDFDLYKACMKEW

-527 MSVSKATFH
+527 MSVSKVIFH
-536 SYTIGQYA
+536 SYEIGQYA

-630 QCRDFKAIFECEHCG
+630 VF
-645 HTKTKSGY
+645 
-653 DDANYHQN
+653 
-661 VIPTMKCSK
+661 

>member
-1 MIIVNEL
+1 MLNITL
-8 LQRKN
+8 N
-13 TKHIQKEVFI
+13 T
-23 MTTITMNNE
+23 E
-32 KNGIEIRFDGKPEN
+32 KNGIELRFDTKPN
-46 SIIVALKENGFR
+46 TDIITAIKEAGFR
-58 WSGKQKMWYAKQSAD
+58 WSGKQKIWYAKQNDETVALANQ
-73 RISFAES
+73 ISES
-80 LGEFSSPVKSKVEQ
+80 EGSFEYKPKTET
-94 HEKYNLWEM
+94 NIDLWSL
-103 TRTDGI
+103 TRTEGI
-109 EDNYSKHHIHSTKEI
+109 ENNYGKNRITNTKEI
-124 AAIIRKHLRVRFP
+124 AANIRKHLRNRFS
-137 MCKWSITSDYNSIR
+137 MCKWSVTSDYNSICVR
-151 IDLLASPFCS
+151 LLESPFSRDS
-161 ESDEIKA
+161 EVLKA
-168 IIHYAYKFA
+168 IVNYAYTYA
-177 ESYNYDNSD
+177 QSWNYDNSD

-194 NFYGVYESSIL
+194 NFYGVYKNDIVNYNYNQRECKPNETEIETDFLAKKSEFDA
-205 SHHYEQKEMTDDDK
+205 EQKKQEEERIK
-219 EMCKVFQQN
+219 KGVEEYIIRQ
-228 KVDFEAAEEIR
+228 AEYE
-239 KQKEFEEQMKQREIE
+239 KA
-254 EAEAKKRAE
+254 EAERQKKIHRIEKNAE
-263 IRKANEKIIEDNH
+263 IK
-276 TVKKVNYTIVNAT
+276 TVNYTIVNAI

-298 DHTEIYDEKQR
+298 DHTEIYDEKQCK
-309 RETCQ
+309 ETCQ

-453 DEDFNLYKACMKEW
+453 DEDFDLYKACMKEW

-517 TIVKYSDFGM
+517 TIIKYGDFGM
-527 MSVSKATFH
+527 MSVSKVTFH
-536 SYTIGQYA
+536 SYEIGQYA

-630 QCRDFKAIFECEHCG
+630 VF
-645 HTKTKSGY
+645 
-653 DDANYHQN
+653 
-661 VIPTMKCSK
+661 

>member
-1 MIIVNEL
+1 MLNITS
-8 LQRKN
+8 N
-13 TKHIQKEVFI
+13 T
-23 MTTITMNNE
+23 E
-32 KNGIEIRFDGKPEN
+32 KNGIELRFDTKPN
-46 SIIVALKENGFR
+46 TNVITAIKEAGFR
-58 WSGKQKMWYAKQSAD
+58 WSGKQRMWYAKQNDDTVALANQ
-73 RISFAES
+73 ISES
-80 LGEFSSPVKSKVEQ
+80 EGSFEYKPKTET
-94 HEKYNLWEM
+94 NIDLWSL
-103 TRTDGI
+103 TRTEGI
-109 EDNYSKHHIHSTKEI
+109 EDNYGNTRITNTKEI
-124 AAIIRKHLRVRFP
+124 AANIRKHLRNRFS
-137 MCKWSITSDYNSIR
+137 MCKWSVTSDYNSICVE
-151 IDLLASPFCS
+151 LLESPFSRNS
-161 ESDEIKA
+161 EALKA
-168 IIHYAYKFA
+168 IVNYAYTYA
-177 ESYNYDNSD
+177 QSWNYNNSD
-186 SMTDYFDV
+186 LMTDYFDV
-194 NFYGVYESSIL
+194 NFYGAYKVSYNYNQRECKPNETEIETDFLAKKSEFDA
-205 SHHYEQKEMTDDDK
+205 EQKKQEEERIK
-219 EMCKVFQQN
+219 KGVEEYIIRQ
-228 KVDFEAAEEIR
+228 AEYE
-239 KQKEFEEQMKQREIE
+239 KA
-254 EAEAKKRAE
+254 EAERQKKIHRIEKNAE
-263 IRKANEKIIEDNH
+263 IK
-276 TVKKVNYTIVNAT
+276 TVDYTILNAI

-298 DHTEIYDEKQR
+298 DHTEIYDEKQC

-357 DYDMMTEEERE
+357 DYDMMTEEERK

-453 DEDFNLYKACMKEW
+453 DEDFDLYKACMKEW

-527 MSVSKATFH
+527 MSVSKVTFH
-536 SYTIGQYA
+536 SYEIGQYA

-630 QCRDFKAIFECEHCG
+630 VF
-645 HTKTKSGY
+645 
-653 DDANYHQN
+653 
-661 VIPTMKCSK
+661 

>member
-1 MIIVNEL
+1 
-8 LQRKN
+8 
-13 TKHIQKEVFI
+13 

-32 KNGIEIRFDGKPEN
+32 KNGIEIRFDGKPES
-46 SIIVALKENGFR
+46 SIIAALKENGFR

-73 RISFAES
+73 RISFAEG
-80 LGEFSSPVKSKVEQ
+80 LGEFSSSIKNKVEQ

-109 EDNYSKHHIHSTKEI
+109 EDNYSKYHIHSTKEI
-124 AAIIRKHLRVRFP
+124 AAIIRKHLRARFP

-151 IDLLASPFCS
+151 IDLLASPFCA

-205 SHHYEQKEMTDDDK
+205 SYHYEQKEMTDDDK

-228 KVDFEAAEEIR
+228 KADFEAAEEIR

-254 EAEAKKRAE
+254 EAEAKRCEE
-263 IRKANEKIIEDNH
+263 IRKANEQTIEDNH
-276 TVKKVNYTIVNAT
+276 TVKEVDYTIVNAK
-289 LKANKDDNL
+289 LVANKCN
-298 DHTEIYDEKQR
+298 TFDEDSEYIKEHN
-309 RETCQ
+309 RETCK
-314 VSREVH
+314 VSREVY
-320 FTTEVYALF
+320 FSKDIYKKFITMFLTDF
-329 EKQLMS
+329 
-335 DYSFFDGMGGS
+335 SFLAQMGGS
-346 RTDDRRIQSSI
+346 RTDDRRIQSMT
-357 DYDMMTEEERE
+357 DYNMMTEEERE

-391 PQGYNYARYVYVYD
+391 PQGYNYARYVYVSD

-447 IKKTWQ
+447 IEKTWQ
-453 DEDFNLYKACMKEW
+453 DETLDLYKACMKEW

-474 LNAGIV
+474 LNAGVV

-486 ELKTVMYKVLTEV
+486 ELKTVMYKVLIEV

-504 QFKNTNLEAGQRI
+504 QFKNANLEAGQRI
-517 TIVKYSDFGM
+517 TIVKFSDFGM
-527 MSVSKATFH
+527 MSVSKVTFH
-536 SYTIGQYA
+536 SYEIGQYA

-596 QKSKW
+596 QKIQMV
-601 ASFDRKQYD
+601 SFDKKQYD

-630 QCRDFKAIFECEHCG
+630 HFCI
-645 HTKTKSGY
+645 
-653 DDANYHQN
+653 
-661 VIPTMKCSK
+661 

>member
-1 MIIVNEL
+1 MLITL
-8 LQRKN
+8 N
-13 TKHIQKEVFI
+13 T
-23 MTTITMNNE
+23 E
-32 KNGIEIRFDGKPEN
+32 KNGIELRFDTKPN
-46 SIIVALKENGFR
+46 TDIITAIKEAGFR
-58 WSGKQKMWYAKQSAD
+58 WSGKQKIWYAKQNDETVALANQ
-73 RISFAES
+73 ISES
-80 LGEFSSPVKSKVEQ
+80 EGSFEYKPKTEI
-94 HEKYNLWEM
+94 NIDLWSL
-103 TRTDGI
+103 TRTEGI
-109 EDNYSKHHIHSTKEI
+109 EDNYGKNRITNTKEI
-124 AAIIRKHLRVRFP
+124 AANIRKHLRNRFS
-137 MCKWSITSDYNSIR
+137 MCKWSVTSDYNSICVR
-151 IDLLASPFCS
+151 LLESPFSRDS
-161 ESDEIKA
+161 EVLKA
-168 IIHYAYKFA
+168 IVNYAYTYA
-177 ESYNYDNSD
+177 QSWNYDNSD

-194 NFYGVYESSIL
+194 NFYGVYKNDIVNYNYNQRECKPNETEIETDFLAKKSEFDA
-205 SHHYEQKEMTDDDK
+205 EQKKQEEERIK
-219 EMCKVFQQN
+219 KGVEEYIIRQ
-228 KVDFEAAEEIR
+228 AEYE
-239 KQKEFEEQMKQREIE
+239 KA
-254 EAEAKKRAE
+254 EAERQKKIHRIEKNAE
-263 IRKANEKIIEDNH
+263 IK
-276 TVKKVNYTIVNAT
+276 TVNYTIVNAI

-298 DHTEIYDEKQR
+298 DHTEIYDEKQCK
-309 RETCQ
+309 ETCQ

-453 DEDFNLYKACMKEW
+453 DEDFDLYKTCMKEW

-527 MSVSKATFH
+527 MSVSKVTFH
-536 SYTIGQYA
+536 SYEIGQYA

-630 QCRDFKAIFECEHCG
+630 VF
-645 HTKTKSGY
+645 
-653 DDANYHQN
+653 
-661 VIPTMKCSK
+661 

>member
-1 MIIVNEL
+1 MA
-8 LQRKN
+8 
-13 TKHIQKEVFI
+13 
-23 MTTITMNNE
+23 TITMNNE
-32 KNGIEIRFDGKPEN
+32 KNGIEIRFDGKPES

-58 WSGKQKMWYAKQSAD
+58 WSGKQKMWYAKQSAG
-73 RISFAES
+73 RILFAES
-80 LGEFSSPVKSKVEQ
+80 LGEFSSPIKNKTEQ

-109 EDNYSKHHIHSTKEI
+109 EDNYSKYHIYSTKEI
-124 AAIIRKHLRVRFP
+124 AAIIRKNLRARFP
-137 MCKWSITSDYNSIR
+137 MCKWSITSDYNSIC

-276 TVKKVNYTIVNAT
+276 TVKKVNYTIVNAI

-298 DHTEIYDEKQR
+298 DHTEIYDEKQC

-329 EKQLMS
+329 GKQLMS

-346 RTDDRRIQSSI
+346 CTDDRRIQSSI

-453 DEDFNLYKACMKEW
+453 DEDFDLYKACMKEW

-527 MSVSKATFH
+527 MSVSKVTFH
-536 SYTIGQYA
+536 SYEIGQYA

-601 ASFDRKQYD
+601 VSFDRKQYD

-630 QCRDFKAIFECEHCG
+630 QFRK
-645 HTKTKSGY
+645 
-653 DDANYHQN
+653 
-661 VIPTMKCSK
+661 

>member
-1 MIIVNEL
+1 
-8 LQRKN
+8 
-13 TKHIQKEVFI
+13 
-23 MTTITMNNE
+23 
-32 KNGIEIRFDGKPEN
+32 
-46 SIIVALKENGFR
+46 
-58 WSGKQKMWYAKQSAD
+58 
-73 RISFAES
+73 
-80 LGEFSSPVKSKVEQ
+80 
-94 HEKYNLWEM
+94 
-103 TRTDGI
+103 
-109 EDNYSKHHIHSTKEI
+109 
-124 AAIIRKHLRVRFP
+124 
-137 MCKWSITSDYNSIR
+137 MCKWSVTSDYNSICVR
-151 IDLLASPFCS
+151 LLESPFSRDS
-161 ESDEIKA
+161 EVLKA
-168 IIHYAYKFA
+168 IVNYAYTYA
-177 ESYNYDNSD
+177 QSWNYDNSD

-194 NFYGVYESSIL
+194 NFYGVYKNDIVNYNYNQRECKPNETEIETDFLAKKSEFDA
-205 SHHYEQKEMTDDDK
+205 EQKKQEEERIK
-219 EMCKVFQQN
+219 KGVEEYIIRQ
-228 KVDFEAAEEIR
+228 AEYE
-239 KQKEFEEQMKQREIE
+239 KA
-254 EAEAKKRAE
+254 EAERQKKIHRIEKNAE
-263 IRKANEKIIEDNH
+263 IK
-276 TVKKVNYTIVNAT
+276 TVNYTIVNAI

-298 DHTEIYDEKQR
+298 DHTEIYDEKQCK
-309 RETCQ
+309 ETCQ

-453 DEDFNLYKACMKEW
+453 DEDFDLYKTCMKEW

-527 MSVSKATFH
+527 MSVSKVTFH
-536 SYTIGQYA
+536 SYEIGQYA

-630 QCRDFKAIFECEHCG
+630 VF
-645 HTKTKSGY
+645 
-653 DDANYHQN
+653 
-661 VIPTMKCSK
+661 

>member
-8 LQRKN
+8 LQHKN

-23 MTTITMNNE
+23 MATITMNNE
-32 KNGIEIRFDGKPEN
+32 KNGIEIRFDGKPES

-80 LGEFSSPVKSKVEQ
+80 LGEFSSPIKNKAEQ

-109 EDNYSKHHIHSTKEI
+109 EDNYSKYHIYSTKEI
-124 AAIIRKHLRVRFP
+124 AAIIRKNLRARFP
-137 MCKWSITSDYNSIR
+137 MCKWSITSDYNSIC

-276 TVKKVNYTIVNAT
+276 TVKKVNYTIVNAI

-298 DHTEIYDEKQR
+298 DHTEIYDERQC

-453 DEDFNLYKACMKEW
+453 DEDFDLYKACMKEW

-527 MSVSKATFH
+527 MSVSKVTFH
-536 SYTIGQYA
+536 SYEIGQYA

-601 ASFDRKQYD
+601 VSFDRKQYD

-630 QCRDFKAIFECEHCG
+630 QFRK
-645 HTKTKSGY
+645 
-653 DDANYHQN
+653 
-661 VIPTMKCSK
+661 

>member
-1 MIIVNEL
+1 MLITL
-8 LQRKN
+8 N
-13 TKHIQKEVFI
+13 T
-23 MTTITMNNE
+23 E
-32 KNGIEIRFDGKPEN
+32 KNGIELRFDTKPN
-46 SIIVALKENGFR
+46 TDIITAIKEAGFR
-58 WSGKQKMWYAKQSAD
+58 WSGKQKIWYAKQNDETVALANQ
-73 RISFAES
+73 ISES
-80 LGEFSSPVKSKVEQ
+80 EGSFEYKPKTET
-94 HEKYNLWEM
+94 NIDLWSL
-103 TRTDGI
+103 TRTEGI
-109 EDNYSKHHIHSTKEI
+109 EDNYGKNRITNTKEI
-124 AAIIRKHLRVRFP
+124 AANIRKHLRNRFS
-137 MCKWSITSDYNSIR
+137 MCKWSVTSDYNSICVR
-151 IDLLASPFCS
+151 LLESPFSRDS
-161 ESDEIKA
+161 EVLKA
-168 IIHYAYKFA
+168 IVNYAYTYA
-177 ESYNYDNSD
+177 QSWNYDNSD

-194 NFYGVYESSIL
+194 NFYGVYKNDIVNYNYNQRECKPNETEIETDFLAKKSEFDA
-205 SHHYEQKEMTDDDK
+205 EQKKQEEERIK
-219 EMCKVFQQN
+219 KGVEEYIIRQ
-228 KVDFEAAEEIR
+228 AEYE
-239 KQKEFEEQMKQREIE
+239 KA
-254 EAEAKKRAE
+254 EAERQKKIHRIEKNAE
-263 IRKANEKIIEDNH
+263 IK
-276 TVKKVNYTIVNAT
+276 TVNYTIVNAI

-298 DHTEIYDEKQR
+298 DHTEIYDEKQCK
-309 RETCQ
+309 ETCQ

-335 DYSFFDGMGGS
+335 DYSFFDRMGGS

-453 DEDFNLYKACMKEW
+453 DEDFDLYKTCMKEW

-527 MSVSKATFH
+527 MSVSKVTFH
-536 SYTIGQYA
+536 SYEIGQYA

-630 QCRDFKAIFECEHCG
+630 VF
-645 HTKTKSGY
+645 
-653 DDANYHQN
+653 
-661 VIPTMKCSK
+661 